1 MSDNSRGP
9 IDTDSTMTSL
19 GRVVKENVL
28 PTILST
34 THPIVKQRDPMGW
47 VDWDVEQ
54 HDVMKHSHNDICVC
68 VCDVHLCCC
77 VSVLA
82 AI

>member
-28 PTILST
+28 PTISST
-34 THPIVKQRDPMGW
+34 THPIVKQHDPTGW

-54 HDVMKHSHNDICVC
+54 HDGMKHFDDVCACVC
-68 VCDVHLCCC
+68 WRFTC

-82 AI
+82 AR